1 MKSKSNTQQINDDF
15 APVSG
20 GRGQADSYRRDDVD
34 DLASVKADS
43 QLDRHIVRLLA
54 LHKKLRV
61 RFKNQDL
68 SQFSDD
74 AKRVLLADMNDLL
87 GIKS

>member
-1 MKSKSNTQQINDDF
+1 MRHSPRKQQTNDDF

-20 GRGQADSYRRDDVD
+20 GRRQADSYRRDDVD
-34 DLASVKADS
+34 NLRDVKADS

-61 RFKNQDL
+61 KFKNQDL

-87 GIKS
+87 GIKG